1 MSTEQTRR
9 RISAALDLIDTAAD
23 RITARMATAYAT
35 GYIDALADE
44 RRLDEDEAQ
53 LYREEPPSR
62 RQERFARLDAES

>member
-23 RITARMATAYAT
+23 KITTRMATAYAT

-44 RRLDEDEAQ
+44 GHR
-53 LYREEPPSR
+53 
-62 RQERFARLDAES
+62 